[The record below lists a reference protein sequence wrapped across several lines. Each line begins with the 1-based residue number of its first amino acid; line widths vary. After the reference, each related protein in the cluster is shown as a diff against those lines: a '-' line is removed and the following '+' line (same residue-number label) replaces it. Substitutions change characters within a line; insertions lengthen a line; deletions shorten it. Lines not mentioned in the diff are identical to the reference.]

1 MRGAKTIR
9 VINLRAF
16 SCCEVLQKLG
26 NFAKFASLGFP
37 PFFWCL
43 LKLLLMLLLEDGCLL
58 HASTP
63 CSRSLHLRQQQLCP
77 RASLLEKLELPLEAM
92 PGSAQRLNG
101 AGKILAGEQQVPASL
116 LRAISA
122 SEAPRQNHVRFSGY
136 NSAKLMMVAPA
147 NDGDP

>member
-1 MRGAKTIR
+1 LRGAKTIR

-63 CSRSLHLRQQQLCP
+63 CSRSLHLRQQQPCP
-77 RASLLEKLELPLEAM
+77 RASLLEKLELHWRQCMGLLKGQMGQERYLLV
-92 PGSAQRLNG
+92 SSRC
-101 AGKILAGEQQVPASL
+101 
-116 LRAISA
+116 LRACSGQCQPQSSLAQSA
-122 SEAPRQNHVRFSGY
+122 SQGTARP
-136 NSAKLMMVAPA
+136 
-147 NDGDP
+147 